1 MFSQDPE
8 FNSDNGYSVG
18 DELEKIG
25 FLGELES
32 RSPQYSFFQRICSAR
47 TLVTTLPWLLVV
59 ALLSPWR
66 MAPYARDVDGTG
78 L

>member
-1 MFSQDPE
+1 MSSQGPE
-8 FNSDNGYSVG
+8 FSSDDGYSVSDG
-18 DELEKIG
+18 LEKIR

-47 TLVTTLPWLLVV
+47 TLVTILPWLLVI

-66 MAPYARDVDGTG
+66 LAPYARDVDGTG